1 MEHYIEDNLKT
12 AKAHI
17 AVNEGE
23 VTISVDTDSEDHFVF
38 VLTKEDLEVI
48 DFMRK
53 PKRRKNQ
60 DND

>member
-23 VTISVDTDSEDHFVF
+23 VTISVDTESDQHFSF

>member
-23 VTISVDTDSEDHFVF
+23 VTISVDT
-38 VLTKEDLEVI
+38 
-48 DFMRK
+48 
-53 PKRRKNQ
+53 
-60 DND
+60 

>member
-23 VTISVDTDSEDHFVF
+23 VTISVNTESDQHFAF

-53 PKRRKNQ
+53 RKRRKNQ
-60 DND
+60 DDE

>member
-23 VTISVDTDSEDHFVF
+23 VTISVDTESDQHFAF

-53 PKRRKNQ
+53 RKRRKNQ